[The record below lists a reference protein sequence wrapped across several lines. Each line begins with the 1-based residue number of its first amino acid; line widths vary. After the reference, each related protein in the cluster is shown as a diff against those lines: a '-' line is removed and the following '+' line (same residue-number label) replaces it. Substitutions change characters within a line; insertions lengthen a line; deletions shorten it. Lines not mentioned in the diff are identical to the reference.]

1 MSPEEKRARRYA
13 RDPEKFRK
21 LSRENRLKPGEAA
34 RRRERDRAAYAR
46 DPEKFRKLSREN
58 RLKPGAAERHKEDAK
73 AWALR
78 NAERVKALRKAWY
91 EKNRR
96 IAIEN
101 ARAWKKRNPAKVL
114 ASQRSRANINRNKNH
129 TARKAWEQRNPKA
142 ALESFRRY
150 RERNRAQIRARLA
163 VSKEGREKRRVLWA
177 NQDAILD
184 IYRQAELMTRIT
196 GRLHVVDHIIPLQGR
211 TVSGLHVETNLR
223 VIEHNENARKHN
235 AWESPGWQR
244 PGDEAA
250 PFAVSRQ
257 GSLF

>member
-1 MSPEEKRARRYA
+1 MSPGEKR
-13 RDPEKFRK
+13 
-21 LSRENRLKPGEAA
+21 A

-58 RLKPGAAERHKEDAK
+58 RLKPGAAERHMEYAK

-78 NAERVKALRKAWY
+78 NAERVKALRKANY
-91 EKNRR
+91 ENNRQ
-96 IAIEN
+96 INIEKT
-101 ARAWKKRNPAKVL
+101 RAWKKRNPARVL
-114 ASQRSRANINRNKNH
+114 ASQRSRATINGEKNRA
-129 TARKAWEQRNPKA
+129 ARKAWEERNPTA
-142 ALESFRRY
+142 ALESFKRY
-150 RERNRAQIRARLA
+150 RERNRAKIRARLA
-163 VSKEGREKRRVLWA
+163 VSKQGREKRRALWA
-177 NQDAILD
+177 NQDAILA
-184 IYRQAELMTRIT
+184 IYLQAEIMTRPT

-223 VIEHNENARKHN
+223 VVEHHENARKHN

-250 PFAVSRQ
+250 PVAVPRQ